1 MPRVFILGCLMVGL
15 YLPWSPVRAANAPK
29 HDAVATTKDD
39 KPRSKA
45 VDPERAKAN
54 AARTSRAKRPMVVV
68 LALSGNY
75 PETAGSPGLFGEMKP
90 SLAAVVRR
98 LDAAAADK
106 DVARRLAEDR

>member
-15 YLPWSPVRAANAPK
+15 YLPWSPVRAADSPK
-29 HDAVATTKDD
+29 DHAVATTKDD

-75 PETAGSPGLFGEMKP
+75 PERAGIAGP
-90 SLAAVVRR
+90 VRR
-98 LDAAAADK
+98 NEAHAG
-106 DVARRLAEDR
+106 RLSSSGSTPPPPTRTLPRSG